1 MITRLTPLRACWPA
15 RQDNFAPPGTY
26 DFTVAHPTSDQGVV
40 DRVFSKSY
48 ITAQPKEEQAKI
60 EASIREI
67 LHKNRD
73 SIRWIDEEG
82 GTFEYPYATNL
93 WLMKRNA

>member
-1 MITRLTPLRACWPA
+1 MRPPA
-15 RQDNFAPPGTY
+15 RQDNFAPPETH

-67 LHKNRD
+67 LKKNRG
-73 SIRWIDEEG
+73 SIQWIDEKE
-82 GTFEYPYATNL
+82 GTFEYPYATAL
-93 WLMKRNA
+93 WTMKRNA